1 MRSVKNSSLPLI
13 PALVTL
19 LFLASCGGDRAY
31 KNMREGEIYY
41 TINYVSNPS
50 RLSSDLLPKELVIA
64 FRNDLISTSLKSPI
78 GNSGITTVVN
88 PGENIYDTYLNI
100 LAFKYYFEGNYR
112 DVQPGFGSMEGISV
126 HDTGRKSVICGFNCH
141 QARVEMPDGKKSR
154 YIWYTTEIKAE
165 NPNRMTP
172 YREVDGVLMDFFYI
186 IGDAELQFTADEVLV
201 KKVADKE
208 FERKNNYRKVSSK
221 YLDTLIL
228 KMISF

>member
-1 MRSVKNSSLPLI
+1 VKYSSLPLI
-13 PALVTL
+13 PVLVTL
-19 LFLASCGGDRAY
+19 LFLASCRGDRAY
-31 KNMREGEIYY
+31 KNMKEGEIYY
-41 TINYVSNPS
+41 NINYVSNPS

-88 PGENIYDTYLNI
+88 PRENIYDTYLNI
-100 LAFKYYFEGNYR
+100 LSFKYYFEGNFR
-112 DVQPGFGSMEGISV
+112 DMQPGFSSMQGISI
-126 HDTGRKSVICGFNCH
+126 HDTGRKSVICGFNCR
-141 QARVEMPDGKKSR
+141 QARVEMPDMKKSR
-154 YIWYTTEIKAE
+154 YVWYTSEIKAE

-172 YREVDGVLMDFFYI
+172 YHEVDGVLMDFFYV

>member
-1 MRSVKNSSLPLI
+1 MKYSSLPLI
-13 PALVTL
+13 PVLVTL
-19 LFLASCGGDRAY
+19 LFLASCRGDRAY
-31 KNMREGEIYY
+31 KNMKEGEIYY
-41 TINYVSNPS
+41 NINYVSNPS

-88 PGENIYDTYLNI
+88 PRENIYDTYLNI
-100 LAFKYYFEGNYR
+100 LSFKYYFEGNFR
-112 DVQPGFGSMEGISV
+112 DMQPGFSSMQGISI
-126 HDTGRKSVICGFNCH
+126 HDTGRKSVICGFNCR
-141 QARVEMPDGKKSR
+141 QARVEMPDMKKSR
-154 YIWYTTEIKAE
+154 YVWYTSEIKAE

-172 YREVDGVLMDFFYI
+172 YHEVDGVLMDFFYV